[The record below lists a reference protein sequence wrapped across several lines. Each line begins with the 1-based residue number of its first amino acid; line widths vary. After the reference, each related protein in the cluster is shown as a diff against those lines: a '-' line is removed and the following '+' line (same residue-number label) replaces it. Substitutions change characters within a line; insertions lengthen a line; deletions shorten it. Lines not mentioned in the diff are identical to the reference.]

1 MKRKLA
7 RVALIASIFLVAIV
21 GAGMLAKMK
30 PPPEKKENTD
40 VDLLVQVAPLK
51 TETVTFT
58 VQSQGNVRPRTE
70 TLLSAEVSGA
80 IVEISPKFIPGGVFA
95 KNEVLMR
102 IDPTN
107 YRVAVDQ
114 AEAVLAQRQIEYDGA
129 VKLRKQ
135 GYRAEAELAS
145 AAAALETARADL
157 VRAKR
162 NLQLTAIRL
171 PYEGM
176 VRSKDA
182 DLGQYVTAG
191 SRLGVTFATDY
202 AEVRLP
208 LTDQDLAF
216 VELPGAGQIEKSGS
230 ASGPEVILSAVQ
242 RGKMQQWSG
251 RIVRSEGVVDE
262 NTRVTYAVVRI
273 EDPYRRHASDTES
286 TPLPVGT
293 FVSAAVAGNS
303 AENVIR
309 VPRSVIRGNGQ
320 IVVVNDDNRLE
331 IRDVDILRSD
341 STHAYLSG
349 GVAAGER
356 IAVTS
361 IENPINGMRVRTGDA
376 DEDAG
381 VEDDGTELATGEG
394 VDETVA
400 KGDE

>member
-1 MKRKLA
+1 MKRKLI
-7 RVALIASIFLVAIV
+7 RWALIALIFVAAV
-21 GAGMLAKMK
+21 GGAGMLAKMK

-40 VDLLVQVAPLK
+40 VDLLVQVMPLG
-51 TETVTFT
+51 TETVNFT
-58 VQSQGNVRPRTE
+58 VRSQGNVRPRTE
-70 TLLSAEVSGA
+70 TVLSAEVSGA

-129 VKLRKQ
+129 LKLRKQ

-145 AAAALETARADL
+145 AAAALETAKAEL
-157 VRAKR
+157 VRARR
-162 NLQLTAIRL
+162 NLELTAIRL

-191 SRLGVTFATDY
+191 SRLGVAFATDF

-216 VELPGAGQIEKSGS
+216 VDLPSAGQIEKSGA

-242 RGKMQQWSG
+242 RGKKQQWTG
-251 RIVRSEGVVDE
+251 KIVRSEGVVDE

-273 EDPYRRHASDTES
+273 EDPYRRHVEGGDS

-293 FVSAAVAGNS
+293 FVSASIAGNS

-320 IVVVNDDNRLE
+320 IVVVNDESRLE

-341 STHAYLSG
+341 AMHAYLSG

-361 IENPINGMRVRTGDA
+361 IENPINGMRVRTGDEKQVSA
-376 DEDAG
+376 DEESADETKDDA
-381 VEDDGTELATGEG
+381 TE
-394 VDETVA
+394 ETVA
-400 KGDE
+400 QGDE